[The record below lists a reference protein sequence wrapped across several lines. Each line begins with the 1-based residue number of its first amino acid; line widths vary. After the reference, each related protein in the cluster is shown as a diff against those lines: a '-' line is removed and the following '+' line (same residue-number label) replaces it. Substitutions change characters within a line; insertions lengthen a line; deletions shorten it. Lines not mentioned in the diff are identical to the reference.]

1 MLFFFLNLC
10 PETWNFLYRC
20 KLSFGQVLQWVIWD
34 VTPSSISHVK
44 RWVCHITEWNSKTEQ
59 ITEKK
64 MMNVDLPWKGTS
76 GYNKNRL
83 CCVPLAM
90 NTAVFIVCGKDFA
103 DDKTKL
109 NTEISLQSLEGT
121 WGNFTGTGCSLKK
134 EDKTY
139 LWAIS
144 SKEAKSLNY
153 YVFLTFAIIL
163 TLTNYSTDGNTREWS
178 PYHYF
183 YNNFYFSSEY
193 ICIT

>member
-1 MLFFFLNLC
+1 MLFFLNLC

-20 KLSFGQVLQWVIWD
+20 KLSFGQVLQWVMWD

-90 NTAVFIVCGKDFA
+90 NIAVFIVCGKDFA

-121 WGNFTGTGCSLKK
+121 WGNFTGTDCSLKK
-134 EDKTY
+134 RGQNLSTSN
-139 LWAIS
+139 IQQR
-144 SKEAKSLNY
+144 SK
-153 YVFLTFAIIL
+153 VFKLLCFPHL
-163 TLTNYSTDGNTREWS
+163 CHHFNLDQL
-178 PYHYF
+178 
-183 YNNFYFSSEY
+183 
-193 ICIT
+193 